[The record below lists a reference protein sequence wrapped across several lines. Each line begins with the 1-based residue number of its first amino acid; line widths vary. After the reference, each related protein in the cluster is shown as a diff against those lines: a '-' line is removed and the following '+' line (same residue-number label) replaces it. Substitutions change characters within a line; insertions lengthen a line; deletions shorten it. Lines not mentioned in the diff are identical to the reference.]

1 MIKRRFESRRREGA
15 SVSRT
20 SLRDRLNAWVH
31 HHRLSAADSLS
42 RVLDNPGSSTLT
54 WLVIGIALALPVG
67 LNVAL
72 NNVSQVSSGWE
83 SPAQISLFLQD
94 DVTEARARQLE
105 AELAERKDVG
115 ETRLVSRE
123 EALDEFR
130 TLSGFADVLASLE
143 ENPLPDLILITPVA
157 ELDEGAVSALRTELQ
172 GNTDVAEVVLDMEW
186 LQRLNSIMELSRR
199 VVLAVGGLLVAGVLL
214 ILGNTI
220 RLGIESRRDEI
231 VIVKLVG
238 GSNGFV
244 RRPFLY
250 TGLWYGVGG
259 GVVAALLVF
268 AALWFLKEP
277 IGNLASL
284 YESSFRLQGLG
295 VMGALNLVILG
306 GLLGLAGAWL
316 AVSRHLVH
324 IEPR

>member
-1 MIKRRFESRRREGA
+1 MIGRRESARRKEGA
-15 SVSRT
+15 SLSQT
-20 SLRDRLNAWVH
+20 SLRGRYNSWLQ
-31 HHRLSAADSLS
+31 HHRLSAADSLL
-42 RVLDNPGSSTLT
+42 RVLDDFGSSLLT

-72 NNVSQVSSGWE
+72 DNVSQLSAGWD

-94 DVTEARARQLE
+94 GVSVDRAKELEVELTARQNV
-105 AELAERKDVG
+105 AE
-115 ETRLVSRE
+115 THFISRE
-123 EALDEFR
+123 EALAEFS
-130 TLSGFADVLASLE
+130 TLSGFADVLASLQ
-143 ENPLPDLILITPVA
+143 ENPLPNVILVTPVNSLPEPA
-157 ELDEGAVSALRTELQ
+157 LSALREEIQ
-172 GNTDVAEVVLDMEW
+172 GSPDVAEAVLDMEW
-186 LQRLNSIMELSRR
+186 LQRLNRIMELSRR
-199 VVLAVGGLLVAGVLL
+199 VVLAIGVMLVLGVLL

-220 RLGIESRRDEI
+220 RLAIENRRDEI

-238 GSNGFV
+238 GSNSFV

-259 GVVAALLVF
+259 GVLAALLVSLT
-268 AALWFLKEP
+268 LWYLKEP
-277 IGNLASL
+277 VGNLVLL
-284 YESSFRLQGLG
+284 YESAFRLHGLG

-316 AVSRHLVH
+316 AVSRHIAR